1 MRLASHI
8 LAVFLAVSTVVSP
21 CLASIKASKDAADHR
36 QQAALASLQDRQNEG
51 LELSRTLRDAIGEVC
66 NGPCA
71 RLITSRNIQVLRG
84 DIVRELDGIEQVS
97 LQIRH
102 KTDEI
107 STVTQRLA
115 SLTNWNSVDIYQ
127 LCRQLN

>member
-36 QQAALASLQDRQNEG
+36 KQAALAILQDNNRAI
-51 LELSRTLRDAIGEVC
+51 SATVRDEITDVC

-71 RLITSRNIQVLRG
+71 RLVTFRNIQPLRY
-84 DIVRELDGIEQVS
+84 DIVGQLDAVEPVYQQFQHNTG
-97 LQIRH
+97 
-102 KTDEI
+102 EI
-107 STVTQRLA
+107 STTIQRLV